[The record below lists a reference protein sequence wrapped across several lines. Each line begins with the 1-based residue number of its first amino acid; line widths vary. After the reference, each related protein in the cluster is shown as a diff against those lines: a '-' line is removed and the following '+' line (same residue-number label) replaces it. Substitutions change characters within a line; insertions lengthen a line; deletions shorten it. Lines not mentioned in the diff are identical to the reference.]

1 MWIYGSPD
9 YKVCQTPNLL
19 SYLAHI
25 SRKFHWDQASMAS
38 ATASKAVG
46 GQVQILHAII
56 VLLSWQKVSFSFRD
70 FI

>member
-46 GQVQILHAII
+46 GQVKDLHTINI
-56 VLLSWQKVSFSFRD
+56 LLSWEAVLTKDRV
-70 FI
+70 